1 MHVFIT
7 GGTGFIGRHLCQLLL
22 GKNHTLTVLSR
33 QRDTQVRAICGDVA
47 VLHRLED
54 LTPEHRFDAIVNLAG
69 EPIIGPRWTE
79 KRKQVLWDS
88 RVALTAKLAEWIEK
102 ANVKPEV
109 LVSGSAVGYYGDQ
122 GDRLLDEDSPP
133 VEKGFGQRLCAAW
146 EEAARKSEKYGV
158 RVCRIRTGLVIG
170 KGGGFLAR
178 MLPAFR
184 LGLGGRIGDGRQW
197 MSWVHI
203 DNHIRMVDRL
213 LNDATLAGPFNLTAS
228 NPVTN
233 AEFTA
238 TLACLLGRPALLPVP
253 APVLRLLMGEMAE
266 LLLGSQRVILKR
278 FQEMHFQFCFD
289 NLEAALGDVLA
300 KPPKTA

>member
-7 GGTGFIGRHLCQLLL
+7 GGTGFIGRHLCRLLL
-22 GKNHTLTVLSR
+22 ENNHKLTVLSR
-33 QRDTQVRAICGDVA
+33 QQDAKVQAICGDVA
-47 VLHRLED
+47 VLHQLED

-88 RVALTAKLAEWIEK
+88 RVTLTEKLVAWIEK
-102 ANVKPEV
+102 ANVKPEA

-122 GDRLLDEDSPP
+122 GDKILDEDSQP
-133 VEKGFGQRLCAAW
+133 VAEGFGQRLCAAW
-146 EEAARKSEKYGV
+146 EEAAQKSEKYGV

-170 KGGGFLAR
+170 KDGGFLAR

-197 MSWVHI
+197 MSWIHI
-203 DNHIRMVDRL
+203 EDHIRMVDRL
-213 LNDATLAGPFNLTAS
+213 LNDATLTGPFNLTAP

-238 TLACLLGRPALLPVP
+238 TLARLLRRPALLPVP
-253 APVLRLLMGEMAE
+253 APVLKLLMGEMAE
-266 LLLGSQRVILKR
+266 LLLGSQRVIPRR
-278 FQEMHFQFCFD
+278 FQEIHFKFRF
-289 NLEAALGDVLA
+289 NTLESALGDVLA
-300 KPPKTA
+300 K

>member
-7 GGTGFIGRHLCQLLL
+7 GGTGFIGRHLCRLLL
-22 GKNHTLTVLSR
+22 ENNHTLTVLSR
-33 QRDTQVRAICGDVA
+33 QQDAKVQAICGDVA
-47 VLHRLED
+47 VLHQLED

-88 RVALTAKLAEWIEK
+88 RVTLTEKLVAWIEK
-102 ANVKPEV
+102 ANVKPEA

-122 GDRLLDEDSPP
+122 GDKILDEDSHP
-133 VEKGFGQRLCAAW
+133 VADGFGQLLCAAW
-146 EEAARKSEKYGV
+146 EEAAQKSEKYGV

-170 KGGGFLAR
+170 KDGGFLAR

-197 MSWVHI
+197 MSWIHI
-203 DNHIRMVDRL
+203 EDHIRMVERL
-213 LNDATLAGPFNLTAS
+213 LNDATLTGPFNLTAP

-238 TLACLLGRPALLPVP
+238 TLARLLRRPALLPVP
-253 APVLRLLMGEMAE
+253 APVVKQSA
-266 LLLGSQRVILKR
+266 
-278 FQEMHFQFCFD
+278 F
-289 NLEAALGDVLA
+289 AAAPQVNGGIQNGQ
-300 KPPKTA
+300 